1 MVADLCAASPIAPP
15 PPIHSASIPPATL
28 FLPAVQN
35 VSFLFF
41 IAFLPLGLATS
52 YPRMLKL
59 KVSFKSR
66 SISRPGLPPAASLYG
81 RSPVGFLAGAQHLSR
96 PCRDAAPQ
104 LPRSPRELL
113 SRLSS

>member
-66 SISRPGLPPAASLYG
+66 SISRPGLVPR
-81 RSPVGFLAGAQHLSR
+81 RSFVGAQHLSR

-104 LPRSPRELL
+104 LPGSPRELL